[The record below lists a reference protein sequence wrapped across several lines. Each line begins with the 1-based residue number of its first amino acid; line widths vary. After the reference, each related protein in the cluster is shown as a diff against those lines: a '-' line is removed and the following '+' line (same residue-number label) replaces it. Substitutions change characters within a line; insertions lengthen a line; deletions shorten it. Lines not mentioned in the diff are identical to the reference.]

1 MDYIDS
7 FKFNLEFKRFKQQ
20 YNYATIVDFIE
31 KKLLTDF
38 DLNDSNIYYY
48 HVRNDRI
55 YELKESLKK

>member
-1 MDYIDS
+1 MNYTDS

-38 DLNDSNIYYY
+38 DLNDYNIYHY

-55 YELKESLKK
+55 YELRDSLKK